1 MIALKLRRVGASIDL
16 VFPEEML
23 KRLNASEGQEVF
35 AIETPSGYRITTPD
49 LLVKQQVETGEVFME
64 RYLDVFSALAK

>member
-1 MIALKLRRVGASIDL
+1 MIALKLRRVGASIGL
-16 VFPEEML
+16 VLPEEML

-49 LLVKQQVETGEVFME
+49 LLVKQQVEMGEAFME
-64 RYLDVFSALAK
+64 CYRDVSSALAR